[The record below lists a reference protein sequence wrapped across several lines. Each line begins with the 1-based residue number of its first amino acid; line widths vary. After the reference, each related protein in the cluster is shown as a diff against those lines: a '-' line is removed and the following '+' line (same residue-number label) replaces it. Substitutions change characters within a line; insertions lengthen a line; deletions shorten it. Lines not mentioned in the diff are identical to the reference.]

1 MNKKV
6 GVGIAVVLV
15 ISLAVGIG
23 CWYASR
29 QGDSQEKLER
39 EFEQMEPRESGLGNF
54 KDMDKPFVFPK
65 DRAKK
70 SPKAAKSKS
79 AKSDDDDGR
88 GCDDPGEKLV
98 AAFDDLTDK
107 WTDEGGR
114 KTPTLKDVDA
124 FVAQFRQVPED
135 RKDECIHRA
144 LNLIPDENV
153 MLLAG
158 VLMDR
163 TQPDEIVDAIF
174 SDILNRDEDVKL
186 PVMRQVIKDPKH
198 PCWKDAAWIVDVTQD
213 AEPPAGE
220 GAKN

>member
-1 MNKKV
+1 MNKKTWTI
-6 GVGIAVVLV
+6 IAVILV
-15 ISLAVGIG
+15 VGLAVGVG
-23 CWYASR
+23 CWYAVR
-29 QGDSQEKLER
+29 QGDSQEALER
-39 EFEQMEPRESGLGNF
+39 EFEQMEPHESSLGDF

-70 SPKAAKSKS
+70 SAKS
-79 AKSDDDDGR
+79 AKQKPSKDDDDDDGR
-88 GCDDPGEKLV
+88 ESDDPEEKLV
-98 AAFDDLTDK
+98 NAFDDLTDK
-107 WTDEGGR
+107 WTDEGGG
-114 KTPTLKDVDA
+114 KNPTLKDVDA

-186 PVMRQVIKDPKH
+186 PVMKQVLKDPKH

-213 AEPPAGE
+213 AEPADE
-220 GAKN
+220 SKK